1 MKSYH
6 CILLFLAVLTGIAFT
21 SCDPDVSDGNNTV
34 PEIVMALYEKSPSE
48 ADEYLQ
54 KKGFAQTN
62 SIIFPTNIREQ
73 AVLYFR
79 PAKMVD
85 LPDSAFREALKN
97 NPYERIDVYYND
109 NEPTPYYITGKQE
122 CSSSEQAYQKYKS
135 WINVMENRNKKP
147 DFWFGSFSRIE
158 WILPFYEDWV
168 THEYL
173 DGPIGKE
180 CLNNPDS
187 LYNNYSGT
195 RDDFRRELFW
205 QNQKKLRE
213 SKVYLVYTDDRKTGK
228 KIQTRYHGY
237 SSDDYSE
244 KFVTFRIFRG
254 NISQSL
260 PLAAPPSTE

>member
-6 CILLFLAVLTGIAFT
+6 CILLFLAVLTGIAFP
-21 SCDPDVSDGNNTV
+21 SCDPDVNDGNSTV

-85 LPDSAFREALKN
+85 LPDSAFREAIKN
-97 NPYERIDVYYND
+97 DPYERIDVYYYGD
-109 NEPTPYYITGKQE
+109 NESTPYNISGTQRF
-122 CSSSEQAYQKYKS
+122 SSSSQAYQTYKS
-135 WINVMENRNKKP
+135 WINILESHNKNP
-147 DFWFGSFSRIE
+147 DLWFGSYTKKERI
-158 WILPFYEDWV
+158 LLFYEDWM
-168 THEYL
+168 TYDYL
-173 DGPIGKE
+173 DGPMGKE

-187 LYNNYSGT
+187 MYYDYFGT
-195 RDDFRRELFW
+195 RNDFRRELFW
-205 QNQKKLRE
+205 LDPKKLLITE
-213 SKVYLVYTDDRKTGK
+213 VYEVYTDDRQMGK
-228 KIQTRYHGY
+228 MVQTQYPPYWSG
-237 SSDDYSE
+237 SE
-244 KFVTFRIFRG
+244 EIVLFRIFRG
-254 NISQSL
+254 NISQAL